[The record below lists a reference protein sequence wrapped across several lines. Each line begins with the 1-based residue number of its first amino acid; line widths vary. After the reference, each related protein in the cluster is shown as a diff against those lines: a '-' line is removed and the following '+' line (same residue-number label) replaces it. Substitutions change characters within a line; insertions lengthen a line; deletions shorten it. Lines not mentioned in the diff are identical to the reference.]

1 VYVQKRYEELIA
13 EHRQWPDRVAALTEA
28 FHHRMKQAPPSHA
41 AVGHE
46 DKSQQEQ
53 HQDVKSDL

>member
-28 FHHRMKQAPPSHA
+28 FHHRMKQASPTHA
-41 AVGHE
+41 A
-46 DKSQQEQ
+46 DKSQPQQQEQ